1 MEIAITEKKTSLIL
15 VFEVINSKHD
25 NQKKQN
31 TSYDVTI
38 CIMMSSTKGSD
49 VMTGSDA
56 NIIITGLM

>member
-1 MEIAITEKKTSLIL
+1 MITR
-15 VFEVINSKHD
+15 
-25 NQKKQN
+25 KKQN

-56 NIIITGLM
+56 NIMINRAYVRNGMEPSSTLF